1 MNIPPKTKA
10 QWKDI
15 VTGKK
20 TYTFSFLATKILLGR
35 VVRNVSANPTPQN
48 IQDGIDQLHSLFEK
62 NSAIPAIQ
70 EDLKTIF
77 G

>member
-1 MNIPPKTKA
+1 MSLPAKGSKE
-10 QWKDI
+10 WSEI

-20 TYTFSFLATKILLGR
+20 TFTFKFLATKILLGR
-35 VVRNVSANPTPQN
+35 LTRSVSENPSPEN
-48 IQDGIDQLHSLFEK
+48 IRAGIDQLYDVFAK
-62 NSAIPAIQ
+62 NAHIPSVQ